1 MFSKCVTGNPRNYSS
16 SWSLVKTK
24 TKKQTFF
31 FISKIPAAKMVVLKF
46 LLSKCRHQNTY
57 FQKSGIRSCIESW
70 IREPSWNSSRDH
82 SCLLCTNSVGKDLNQ
97 LLTIE
102 LITRYLLTIS
112 LGFMK
117 GIKTH
122 FIAKI
127 SNADLYVQ

>member
-1 MFSKCVTGNPRNYSS
+1 MFGKCVTGNPRNYSS
-16 SWSLVKTK
+16 SWSLVKK
-24 TKKQTFF
+24 TKKNFF

-57 FQKSGIRSCIESW
+57 FQKRGTRSCIESW
-70 IREPSWNSSRDH
+70 ISEPSWNSIRDH
-82 SCLLCTNSVGKDLNQ
+82 SCLLYTNAVRKDLNQ

-112 LGFMK
+112 LQFMK
-117 GIKTH
+117 GIKPH